1 MNLGESIQWISEDT
15 IELHLGEPVA
25 HETLFCVEKISH
37 WIHVTRP
44 EWLIDYCYGFGIF
57 SLLVRPECID
67 TPTLIAELSDILSK
81 QASETALG
89 DSQVVEIPVCYSPE
103 FGLDL
108 QSISDT
114 TNLSV
119 DRIIDLHCGRDY
131 RVLATGFVPGFAYLG
146 ETDHAIHLPRRD
158 SPRTRIPAGSVA
170 IAENQTVV
178 YSKET
183 PGGWHIIGRMPG
195 SIVSFSRE
203 TINAKL
209 EMGRSVRFKP
219 ISMEEFIKIETSDDP
234 G

>member
-1 MNLGESIQWISEDT
+1 MNLGDRIQWISEDT
-15 IELHLGEPVA
+15 VELHLGKPVA
-25 HETLFCVEKISH
+25 NDTLVRVEKISR

-44 EWLIDYCYGFGIF
+44 EWLVDYCYGFGVF
-57 SLLVRPECID
+57 SLVVRPERIE
-67 TPTLIAELSDILSK
+67 TSTLISELSDILID
-81 QASETALG
+81 QASEIALG
-89 DSQVVEIPVCYSPE
+89 DSQVIEIPVCYSPE

-158 SPRTRIPAGSVA
+158 TPRTRIPAGSVA

-178 YSKET
+178 YPKET

-195 SIVSFSRE
+195 SIVSFSRDV
-203 TINAKL
+203 IKAKL

-219 ISMEEFIKIETSDDP
+219 ISMDEFIKIEASDDP